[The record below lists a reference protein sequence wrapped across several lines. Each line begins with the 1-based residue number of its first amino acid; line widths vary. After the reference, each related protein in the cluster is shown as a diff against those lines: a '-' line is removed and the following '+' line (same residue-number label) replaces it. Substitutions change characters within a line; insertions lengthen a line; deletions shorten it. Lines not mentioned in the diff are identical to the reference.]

1 MTPIQTPEPVASP
14 PSKHRRQWSTNL
26 RRKSKS
32 LDNFPLPRSDMSPSP
47 DRMWR
52 SETVTPAASVVS
64 FTTASEDAPTL
75 FTKSSHRLQAAVEMK
90 QSKHTR
96 KSPSSSSVDILSLAE
111 NAIASDESESSRK
124 RRARKRRSSSLSR
137 LPIGVYPEQAAK
149 TLPTSV
155 KSALGSHAQSESLG
169 YLVLL
174 PHEVVQLNDVA
185 SLPATMLMNRTILRL
200 KSKSMESRRN

>member
-14 PSKHRRQWSTNL
+14 PSKLRRQWSTNL

-52 SETVTPAASVVS
+52 SETVTPATSVVS
-64 FTTASEDAPTL
+64 FTTASDDAPTL
-75 FTKSSHRLQAAVEMK
+75 LTKSSHRLQAAVEMK

-96 KSPSSSSVDILSLAE
+96 KSPSSSSVDILSAE
-111 NAIASDESESSRK
+111 NGIASDESESSRK

-174 PHEVVQLNDVA
+174 PHEVVQLNDVI
-185 SLPATMLMNRTILRL
+185 S
-200 KSKSMESRRN
+200 

>member
-14 PSKHRRQWSTNL
+14 PSKLRRQWSTSL

-32 LDNFPLPRSDMSPSP
+32 LDNIPDPRFDMSPSP
-47 DRMWR
+47 DRMSR
-52 SETVTPAASVVS
+52 SATATPATSVGS
-64 FTTASEDAPTL
+64 SAEDPATL
-75 FTKSSHRLQAAVEMK
+75 LTKSSNRLQAAVEMK
-90 QSKHTR
+90 KSKHTR
-96 KSPSSSSVDILSLAE
+96 KSPSSSSVEILSPE
-111 NAIASDESESSRK
+111 NGVASDESESSRK

-185 SLPATMLMNRTILRL
+185 SYPRQC
-200 KSKSMESRRN
+200 

>member
-32 LDNFPLPRSDMSPSP
+32 LDNFPAPRSDMSPSP

-52 SETVTPAASVVS
+52 SETVTPATSVAS

-75 FTKSSHRLQAAVEMK
+75 LTKSSHRLQAAVEMK

-96 KSPSSSSVDILSLAE
+96 KSPSSSSVDILSAE

-124 RRARKRRSSSLSR
+124 RRARKRRSSSLTR

-185 SLPATMLMNRTILRL
+185 SLPATKLINRTTLRL

>member
-52 SETVTPAASVVS
+52 SETVTPTTSVVS

-75 FTKSSHRLQAAVEMK
+75 LTKSSHRLQAAVDMK
-90 QSKHTR
+90 QSKHSR
-96 KSPSSSSVDILSLAE
+96 KSPSSSSVDILSGE

-174 PHEVVQLNDVA
+174 PHEVVQLNDVL
-185 SLPATMLMNRTILRL
+185 SLTATMLMNRTILPL